1 MWRLTQSVWGLT
13 ARSLSSIV
21 VLSYSSIGCAKKA
34 GQIRMLFSTLNPASS
49 HVWDTIWTFEVTF
62 EDNGRLP
69 PLSAHSVVRSD
80 GCTPSALA
88 ALVTFNRFGPRLF
101 SATT

>member
-1 MWRLTQSVWGLT
+1 MGAHR
-13 ARSLSSIV
+13 ALSELSIV

-34 GQIRMLFSTLNPASS
+34 GQIRMFFSTLNPAS

-62 EDNGRLP
+62 YGRLR

>member
-21 VLSYSSIGCAKKA
+21 VLSYSSIGCAQKA

-62 EDNGRLP
+62 YRRLQ
-69 PLSAHSVVRSD
+69 PLSAH
-80 GCTPSALA
+80 
-88 ALVTFNRFGPRLF
+88 RLF
-101 SATT
+101 GQTVVPPPHSQPL